1 MKNFTKELKAILK
14 EDPGAPIM
22 SPDEVV
28 KRANTMVILT
38 NQAPPKLLAL
48 AGSSRK
54 AILLNFKPLMITFPD
69 QKGVYK
75 VQPDDIVFENHHS
88 GRDVTEAG
96 AEETSYEKFFASAMK
111 KFGVSSPIELNPE
124 DTKKFFNYVDKN
136 WDAEEES
143 DGSKNEI
150 LPVLGAIGR
159 AAVGGAMALGR
170 GVAAAGKV
178 AGGVGDAI
186 DTDEDTNEIAPA
198 LAAVAGAAG
207 AGAAGKVMDRIS
219 GDDNEDVS
227 TGKVGKKDKG
237 SYRRAYKLALK
248 KYQIHSADELDTP
261 AERKGFTAYVDKLW
275 KGGEVKDHALPE
287 VSSEEKARRKE
298 AERKERERREKTQAA
313 NVKKRV
319 PGSQK
324 TAAEKDREKLAAQRE
339 RNQKALARKVEQE
352 KRRREQEQQSKERE
366 REQAAREK
374 ERKQKAKEKDN
385 GDNGADDDDDK
396 KKEKGNGV
404 GSFLKQAGGAAAQAA
419 KQQAAQYDVKES
431 NPVSEAIKS
440 STMYG
445 VVKADSKGDNSKFP
459 AGEVVFK
466 GNAKKARSMVKDLKR
481 KGHTAYVI
489 NSPSAKVGQRAYHKK
504 GYGLKI
510 EAPTYKPN
518 LSYNDAKDPGESLAK
533 QMKKNIEL
541 DKKEVSPPDREHQV
555 KGIKKHMAQ
564 KKGKDK
570 IPKTYVDKKTG
581 KRKKTN
587 PWALAWAQYDKY
599 GVPSR
604 VEKD

>member
-143 DGSKNEI
+143 DGSKTEI
-150 LPVLGAIGR
+150 LPAIGAASAALARSAMTIGR
-159 AAVGGAMALGR
+159 AAG
-170 GVAAAGKV
+170 AAGQSL
-178 AGGVGDAI
+178 GGD
-186 DTDEDTNEIAPA
+186 DETEDSNEIAPA

-275 KGGEVKDHALPE
+275 KGGEVKETSADTDEGIKDLGLAAKRKAQQAGKGIKSGAKKLGAGAKKAAAGAKKS
-287 VSSEEKARRKE
+287 VDQMAADRKDAAEKKQ
-298 AERKERERREKTQAA
+298 KERERKRAA
-313 NVKKRV
+313 DK
-319 PGSQK
+319 
-324 TAAEKDREKLAAQRE
+324 
-339 RNQKALARKVEQE
+339 
-352 KRRREQEQQSKERE
+352 KERDDK
-366 REQAAREK
+366 QAAREK
-374 ERKQKAKEKDN
+374 EQAAEKRDREEEAMWKERDREQAQDKPDREQDKPDREQDNIDRERERFEKLKKQVDD
-385 GDNGADDDDDK
+385 GDDD
-396 KKEKGNGV
+396 
-404 GSFLKQAGGAAAQAA
+404 
-419 KQQAAQYDVKES
+419 
-431 NPVSEAIKS
+431 
-440 STMYG
+440 
-445 VVKADSKGDNSKFP
+445 
-459 AGEVVFK
+459 
-466 GNAKKARSMVKDLKR
+466 
-481 KGHTAYVI
+481 
-489 NSPSAKVGQRAYHKK
+489 
-504 GYGLKI
+504 
-510 EAPTYKPN
+510 PT
-518 LSYNDAKDPGESLAK
+518 DAKDK
-533 QMKKNIEL
+533 
-541 DKKEVSPPDREHQV
+541 DKKIKSGKSSGFMSKLS
-555 KGIKKHMAQ
+555 KGIDYDT
-564 KKGKDK
+564 KDK
-570 IPKTYVDKKTG
+570 VF
-581 KRKKTN
+581 
-587 PWALAWAQYDKY
+587 
-599 GVPSR
+599 
-604 VEKD
+604 